1 MTLIKPFR
9 GMRPI
14 PEKITE
20 VASPPWDVISTE
32 EARERAKDNPYSFL
46 HISRP
51 EIDLEPSIYAYD
63 RKVYA
68 KGAENLKRFIEQGI
82 FIQDEKPYFYIY
94 KLRMGTHVQ
103 IGLVAIA
110 SVEEYV
116 RSKIKEHE
124 QTLPHKV
131 SDRANHIDSL
141 NAQTGLVFLTYHAN
155 KKINDLIQ
163 KGIKEKPVYDFIGD
177 YQVQHTFYIV
187 DNETL
192 IKKFEMAFLELDALY
207 IADGHHRTAA
217 SARVCEKRKAANKK
231 HTGNEAYNYFLGA
244 IFPDSQMQI
253 LEYNR
258 VVKDLN
264 GQSLKTFLERIAEK
278 FEITHCKSNCKK
290 QEDKAY
296 RPSKP
301 HTFGMYLQ
309 SQWYFLNAK
318 KDILSYTNP
327 IEQLDISILQNNLL
341 APILGIEDPRTD
353 DRIDFIGGI
362 RGTRELEKLVNEG
375 QYTVAFSLYP
385 PSMNQF
391 MAVADS
397 GEMMPPKSTWFE
409 PKLRSG
415 IVIHTLDETNGY

>member
-1 MTLIKPFR
+1 MSLIKPFR

-14 PEKITE
+14 PEKISE
-20 VASPPWDVISTE
+20 VASPPWDVLSTE

-51 EIDLEPSIYAYD
+51 EIDLKPNMDIYD

-94 KLRMGTHVQ
+94 KLRMGAHVQ

-110 SVEEYV
+110 SVEEYLQG
-116 RSKIKEHE
+116 KIKEHE
-124 QTLPHKV
+124 QTLVRKV
-131 SDRANHIDSL
+131 SDRANHMDIL

-187 DNETL
+187 DNETV
-192 IKKFEMAFLELDALY
+192 IKKFETAFLEVDALY
-207 IADGHHRTAA
+207 IADGHHRSAA
-217 SARVCEKRKAANKK
+217 SAQVCEKRKAANKK

-244 IFPDSQMQI
+244 IFPDSQMRI

-264 GQSLKTFLERIAEK
+264 GQSPKTFLEKIAEK
-278 FEITHCKSNCKK
+278 FEITHFQSSCKK
-290 QEDKAY
+290 QGDEVY

-309 SQWYFLNAK
+309 NQWYCLIAK
-318 KDILSYTNP
+318 NNILGYTDP

-362 RGTRELEKLVNEG
+362 RGIKELEKCVNTG
-375 QYTVAFSLYP
+375 PYTVAFSLYP

-415 IVIHTLDETNGY
+415 IVIHMLDE